1 MTIAQFDIGVRVGT
15 SAIILL
21 LAVLML
27 THARR
32 LGPPGF
38 LFAPLG
44 LCLAGFVLGNTP
56 YDALRPS
63 GIIGQFAYLGS
74 GFVVVFLW
82 WFALACFE
90 PRFRLKGEVLAGGA
104 LWALVAA
111 ADRSLFGERLGQI
124 GLSRVLVLLGFA
136 IIGHL
141 VWRLLSERQDDLIE
155 QRRGARMLVA
165 VLLGGM
171 LFIDLTADALL
182 GFAWQPAAFAMI
194 QNLMILGFAV
204 WLASRLLDVR
214 DDVLSFGVHAI
225 AVSTP
230 SARAADNGPQDAALH
245 RRLRALMEEERV
257 YLDPDLTF
265 ARFVGRMGAP
275 ERTVRTLINRTMGHD
290 HFRSF
295 LNHYRVGHACRLLD
309 QGDRDT
315 KLIAIAQDSGFA
327 SLPSF
332 NRAFRALR
340 GCSPSEYRSAAQR
353 GALPGD
359 KRPEAGF

>member
-27 THARR
+27 AHARR

-38 LFAPLG
+38 LFAPLA

-56 YDALRPS
+56 FDALRPS
-63 GIIGQFAYLGS
+63 GMIGQLAYLAS
-74 GFVVVFLW
+74 GYVVIFLW
-82 WFALACFE
+82 WFALACFDR
-90 PRFRLKGEVLAGGA
+90 RFRLNGVVLAGGA

-111 ADRSLFGERLGQI
+111 ADRGLFGEWLGQI
-124 GLSRVLVLLGFA
+124 GLSRVLVALGFA

-141 VWRLLSERQDDLIE
+141 VWRLLSERQGDLIE
-155 QRRGARMLVA
+155 QRRDARVLVA
-165 VLLGGM
+165 LLLGGM
-171 LFIDLTADALL
+171 LFVDLAADALL
-182 GFAWQPAAFAMI
+182 GFAWQPPAFAMA
-194 QNLMILGFAV
+194 QNLMILAFGL
-204 WLASRLLDVR
+204 WLATRLLAVR
-214 DDVLSFGVHAI
+214 DDVLSFGLPA
-225 AVSTP
+225 STAP
-230 SARAADNGPQDAALH
+230 TLAARSVADSPQDAVLH
-245 RRLRALMEEERV
+245 RRLQALMDDERV

-265 ARFVGRMGAP
+265 AQFVERMGAP
-275 ERTVRTLINRTMGHD
+275 ERTVRTLINRTMGYD

-295 LNHYRVGHACRLLD
+295 LNHYRVEQACRLLD
-309 QGDRDT
+309 QRDRDT

-340 GCSPSEYRSAAQR
+340 GCAPSAYR
-353 GALPGD
+353 GAANAGDVSRD
-359 KRPEAGF
+359 KRREAGF